1 MKEPKPL
8 TYKNAGVNIEAGDR
22 LVDRIKPWAAGTNRP
37 GVLAGIGGFGALFSL
52 AESIA
57 DRRLVDPVLVSATDG
72 VGTKLKI
79 AQRMGKHDTV
89 GIDLVAM
96 SANDILT
103 LGAEPLFFLDYFAT
117 SHLDL
122 QVVEQVIKGIAEGCR
137 QAGCA
142 LIGGETA
149 EMPDFYAPGEY
160 DLAGFIVGIVDRAQV
175 IDGSRIAPGDKII
188 ALASSGLHSNGFSLA
203 RKILFDLK
211 EYDLEKAFPELGA
224 PLGEELLRPTHI
236 YVKVFQ
242 ELKEHFDLKGLAHIT
257 GGGLSGNLP
266 RILPP
271 GCQATIRLGSW
282 EVPPIF
288 SFLQREGGV
297 AEEEMFR
304 VFNMGIGMA
313 VIVAASEA
321 EEALEL
327 AQSFRGKAWIVGE
340 IASGEK
346 GVKLIE
352 AH

>member
-1 MKEPKPL
+1 M
-8 TYKNAGVNIEAGDR
+8 V
-22 LVDRIKPWAAGTNRP
+22 
-37 GVLAGIGGFGALFSL
+37 
-52 AESIA
+52 
-57 DRRLVDPVLVSATDG
+57 
-72 VGTKLKI
+72 
-79 AQRMGKHDTV
+79 
-89 GIDLVAM
+89 
-96 SANDILT
+96 
-103 LGAEPLFFLDYFAT
+103 
-117 SHLDL
+117 
-122 QVVEQVIKGIAEGCR
+122 
-137 QAGCA
+137 
-142 LIGGETA
+142 
-149 EMPDFYAPGEY
+149 
-160 DLAGFIVGIVDRAQV
+160 
-175 IDGSRIAPGDKII
+175 
-188 ALASSGLHSNGFSLA
+188 
-203 RKILFDLK
+203 RKILEGRALK
-211 EYDLEKAFPELGA
+211 LEETVPELST

-257 GGGLSGNLP
+257 GGGLPGNLP

-321 EEALEL
+321 EEALDL